1 MINDQVEMFAIALNI
16 ISLVI
21 LTYVLFSRHKH
32 RITVIGFWQNIVL
45 LLTILTISKIAK
57 ISGLISFSETV
68 FLIFS
73 ALVMLIMLVSFVFH
87 YPYEEGFEFK
97 EKPV

>member
-1 MINDQVEMFAIALNI
+1 MINDPIEMFAISLNL
-16 ISLVI
+16 ISLII

-32 RITVIGFWQNIVL
+32 KITVIGFWQNIVL

-57 ISGLISFSETV
+57 ISGLVSFSEMV
-68 FLIFS
+68 FLVFS
-73 ALVMLIMLVSFVFH
+73 TLVMLIMIVSFVFH

-97 EKPV
+97 EKFV